1 MRVRCT
7 KPSFEGAIPPEGDR
21 WLTIGREYDV
31 LCVSFS
37 ADNHVSFRLIGN
49 DKHTPALFGGELF
62 DVTDQSIPKNWV
74 VCKKGERE
82 YTFGPRT
89 WSEVGYWERFFDGD
103 PEAQTVFG
111 QERSLMIG
119 S

>member
-1 MRVRCT
+1 MRVRCI
-7 KPSFEGAIPPEGDR
+7 KPSFQGEIPPDGDR

-31 LCVSFS
+31 LCISFS
-37 ADNHVSFRLIGN
+37 SDKHVSFRLIGN

-74 VCKKGERE
+74 ICKTGEHD
-82 YTFGPRT
+82 YTFGPRA
-89 WSEVGYWERFFDGD
+89 WSEVGYWERYFDR
-103 PEAQTVFG
+103 EEKAITVFHE
-111 QERSLMIG
+111 QCNLMN